1 MSNIVEESDRSSAGS
16 AARVSAPIGSDAAA
30 EVLKHGP
37 RGALLVAGISVALLF
52 VGWFAFYFF
61 LFMPRGSVG

>member
-16 AARVSAPIGSDAAA
+16 AARVSAAIGSDAAA

-52 VGWFAFYFF
+52 AKLFAVY
-61 LFMPRGSVG
+61 LLIFMQRSTIG